1 MLYQLSYA
9 SDESRSRSIALTLMP
24 GTKQFKLPQ
33 RLIDVQGRVIV
44 FIVFSGGFQRLQR
57 IRKRCCLVS
66 KFWSG
71 ARLKRHKMVAAG
83 SSACLLPRVYQGGD
97 GAVL

>member
-33 RLIDVQGRVIV
+33 RLIDVQGRVVV
-44 FIVFSGGFQRLQR
+44 FIVFSVASSGFNEFGSSARLSVFN
-57 IRKRCCLVS
+57 CLPVS

-71 ARLKRHKMVAAG
+71 SKTQA
-83 SSACLLPRVYQGGD
+83 S
-97 GAVL
+97 